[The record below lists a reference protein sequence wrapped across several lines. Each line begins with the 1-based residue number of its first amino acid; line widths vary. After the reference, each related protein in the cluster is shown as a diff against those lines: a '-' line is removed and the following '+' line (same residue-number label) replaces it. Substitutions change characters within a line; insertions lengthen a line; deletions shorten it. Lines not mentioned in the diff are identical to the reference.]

1 MHIALTNAF
10 HSLFSNKILV
20 ILSGIHKMLVRMA
33 SIEDTDQTVCL
44 GLYSRQLVLKILE
57 HLPILLSDVSI
68 DIWNYSRG
76 IEP

>member
-1 MHIALTNAF
+1 
-10 HSLFSNKILV
+10 
-20 ILSGIHKMLVRMA
+20 MLVRMA
-33 SIEDTDQTVCL
+33 STEDTDQTALKKTNLISACIVCL

-57 HLPILLSDVSI
+57 HLPILLSDFSI

>member
-1 MHIALTNAF
+1 
-10 HSLFSNKILV
+10 
-20 ILSGIHKMLVRMA
+20 MLVRMA
-33 SIEDTDQTVCL
+33 STKDTDQTALKKNNLICACIVCL

-57 HLPILLSDVSI
+57 HLPILLSDFSI